1 MKLIA
6 VTIGFQTTLV
16 LRSLLRHSVEKGDL
30 VYVIAADTTD
40 EYARAKV
47 INAVKDIES
56 VVGNINVIYV
66 KPSNLV
72 DSVKALVNM
81 FNKANEVD
89 EVLLVLS
96 GGMRALLIEVL
107 LTAIHK
113 VPSTKKT
120 IIHAELENLEN
131 YIEIPL
137 NLLKINI
144 SREEKEILR
153 TLKESPMNLSEL
165 SRTLGKPKTTIFR
178 KLRKLI
184 NLNLVDRR
192 NNNYSVNK
200 WGEIILSLE

>member
-56 VVGNINVIYV
+56 VVGNVNVIYV

-81 FNKANEVD
+81 FNKADEVD

-96 GGMRALLIEVL
+96 GGMRA
-107 LTAIHK
+107 
-113 VPSTKKT
+113 
-120 IIHAELENLEN
+120 
-131 YIEIPL
+131 
-137 NLLKINI
+137 
-144 SREEKEILR
+144 
-153 TLKESPMNLSEL
+153 
-165 SRTLGKPKTTIFR
+165 
-178 KLRKLI
+178 
-184 NLNLVDRR
+184 
-192 NNNYSVNK
+192 
-200 WGEIILSLE
+200 

>member
-56 VVGNINVIYV
+56 VVGNVNVIYV